1 MPAHGKAKLE
11 YHPDCQYM
19 HVRFACNRDPRDTMG
34 SWASLVRCAQQSLL
48 DTVNPAELGR
58 LELEAMSS
66 MINRALDFRSSRPDL
81 EKQILD
87 VQYQD
92 LIDDPLGTVFKIYR
106 NFSIPL
112 TDQARMRMAEF
123 CQEDKNTRKKRM
135 QHKYTLEDVSLTKEM
150 VEEAF
155 KKYYDSGLCKYLK
168 E

>member
-1 MPAHGKAKLE
+1 
-11 YHPDCQYM
+11 
-19 HVRFACNRDPRDTMG
+19 MG

-48 DTVNPAELGR
+48 DTINPAELGR

-66 MINRALDFRSSRPDL
+66 MINRALDFRSSRPDV

-92 LIDDPLGTVFKIYR
+92 LIDDPLGTVYKIYT
-106 NFSIPL
+106 NFNIPL

-135 QHKYTLEDVSLTKEM
+135 QHKYTLLDVSLTKEM